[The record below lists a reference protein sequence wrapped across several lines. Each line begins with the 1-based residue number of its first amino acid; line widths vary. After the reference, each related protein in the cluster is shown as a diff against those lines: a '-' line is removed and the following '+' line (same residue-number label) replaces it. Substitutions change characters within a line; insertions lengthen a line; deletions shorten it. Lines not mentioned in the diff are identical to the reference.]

1 MAYADIEFEVPEF
14 GLTKEASAEELYR
27 VGLIYSEGM
36 GVVADVLAAHKW
48 FNLAASRGHREARIC
63 RQEMAEMLSSTDI
76 IKAQRA
82 AREWM
87 KKAN

>member
-14 GLTKEASAEELYR
+14 GLTKVASGEDFYR

-36 GVVADVLAAHKW
+36 GVVVDVLAAHKW

-63 RQEMAEMLSSTDI
+63 RQEMAEMLCSTDI